1 MTIYLSPIS
10 LTKWNFYSF
19 LHHTLNLD
27 PWNIV
32 FFEQCS
38 KKKKTMRDDDIL
50 VDVHFHRPMPT
61 KCFKKNLESTKRI
74 APSRDKGI

>member
-1 MTIYLSPIS
+1 ML
-10 LTKWNFYSF
+10 
-19 LHHTLNLD
+19 
-27 PWNIV
+27 
-32 FFEQCS
+32 